1 MLAAGDLRERVTIQQ
16 RAEALDAIGEN
27 TGGWV
32 DLATVWA
39 SAEPLSGNEYFAA
52 GQQQQTVD
60 VRFRIRYRADVTGAM
75 RVVWRGEPHDIV
87 GPPINVEGR
96 REYLE
101 LMTVQGTRDGR

>member
-1 MLAAGDLRERVTIQQ
+1 M
-16 RAEALDAIGEN
+16 
-27 TGGWV
+27 
-32 DLATVWA
+32 
-39 SAEPLSGNEYFAA
+39 
-52 GQQQQTVD
+52 
-60 VRFRIRYRADVTGAM
+60 RFRIRYRADVTGAM